1 MCDSWQVWNG
11 YKQIKKNSHQKSG
24 STFSNIY
31 EVPNTEDNNKMSLVL
46 FHSQQ
51 LNQTL
56 RDTFTVYS
64 ESWKYLQHFVVWP
77 GEKALFLKLRR
88 LVVYL
93 ED

>member
-1 MCDSWQVWNG
+1 
-11 YKQIKKNSHQKSG
+11 
-24 STFSNIY
+24 
-31 EVPNTEDNNKMSLVL
+31 MSLVL

-51 LNQTL
+51 LNQSL
-56 RDTFTVYS
+56 GYTFMVYS

-77 GEKALFLKLRR
+77 DEKALFLKLRR